1 MSSPLKEDPW
11 KNLREERARRQARKT
26 GLGTVLMLTV
36 VAGIGSAGLGY
47 VAGLL
52 AASRSHSRG
61 FGRAGS
67 QARAEA
73 SFPFKMH
80 LGGAIGAMLGIGAA
94 IRPVKDCEA

>member
-36 VAGIGSAGLGY
+36 VAGIGGAGLGC
-47 VAGLL
+47 VAGHL

-61 FGRAGS
+61 FDRWAVRS
-67 QARAEA
+67 ARFSA
-73 SFPFKMH
+73 SARRF
-80 LGGAIGAMLGIGAA
+80 A
-94 IRPVKDCEA
+94 R